1 MKISRV
7 RGIVSTILIL
17 SAVLSLSTGAILYFL
32 KYGMWLCFTRN
43 FINDVHALSG
53 LVMGCSIIIHFVVN
67 RHLYAKEI
75 IILISGEKK
84 QENKDS

>member
-7 RGIVSTILIL
+7 RGIISTILIL

-43 FINDVHALSG
+43 FINDVHAISG
-53 LVMGCSIIIHFVVN
+53 LIMGCAVIVHFVIN
-67 RHLYAKEI
+67 RKMYWHEM
-75 IILISGEKK
+75 KK
-84 QENKDS
+84 LFLRI